1 VTDLAHPATDYS
13 VVEREPPVVME
24 RNLFVASRLWSS
36 SLVFFFF
43 AFLFAYFY
51 LRSLNS
57 HDLWRPKGVDPPQI
71 IGLLVT
77 AAIVLAGALL
87 RLGYRDHLAERRA
100 AWRLKGGLALV
111 ALVAALALQ
120 IAGWATQSFGP
131 TEGGYASVYV
141 GWTGLQALFVLT
153 LLYWAETTVAT
164 SIRYRRTLRGAPG
177 PGEASGDSHRT
188 EPDIEDPLSLV
199 RPALEAVSF
208 YAVFFAGLAVVAWA
222 ILYLL

>member
-1 VTDLAHPATDYS
+1 MSELASATTDYA
-13 VVEREPPVVME
+13 VLEHEPPEIMGA
-24 RNLFVASRLWSS
+24 NLRVGSRLWASAT
-36 SLVFFFF
+36 VFFFF

-77 AAIVLAGALL
+77 AAIVLAAALL

-111 ALVAALALQ
+111 ALAAALALQ